1 MADQLETYCSAGLRV
16 MFINYEMGKPIATD
30 TLFENLYNFWTSYH
44 HPAKII
50 FYWY

>member
-1 MADQLETYCSAGLRV
+1 MADQLETYRSAGLRV

-30 TLFENLYNFWTSYH
+30 TFFENLYNFWTSYH
-44 HPAKII
+44 HPARII